1 MSPFPLPIFY
11 PFPDELPSALEHP
24 SRRQIILMI
33 CPEQS
38 LDRSHPLA
46 KMINAT
52 ANATDDYPALELT
65 INLVIQT
72 QLKTQKGES

>member
-11 PFPDELPSALEHP
+11 PFPDALPSPTEHKP
-24 SRRQIILMI
+24 TKMIILVI

-38 LDRSHPLA
+38 LDRTHPLA

-52 ANATDDYPALELT
+52 ANATDDNLTLKLT
-65 INLVIQT
+65 INLFDQS
-72 QLKTQKGES
+72 QLKSQKGE

>member
-11 PFPDELPSALEHP
+11 PFPDELPSAPEHP
-24 SRRQIILMI
+24 SRRMIILMI

-52 ANATDDYPALELT
+52 ANATDDNLTLKLT
-65 INLVIQT
+65 INLFAQS
-72 QLKTQKGES
+72 QLNSQKGE

>member
-11 PFPDELPSALEHP
+11 PFPDELPSASEHS
-24 SRRQIILMI
+24 SRRMIILMI

-46 KMINAT
+46 NMIHAT
-52 ANATDDYPALELT
+52 ANATDDNPTLKLT
-65 INLVIQT
+65 INLFGHT
-72 QLKTQKGES
+72 QLKSQKGE